1 LAYLLIDSE
10 VDTAMGEIVIS
21 SILVLLIGLVIES
34 RVQIAYIKGKLEV
47 LERKFDNNTKRRNAD
62 GY

>member
-1 LAYLLIDSE
+1 
-10 VDTAMGEIVIS
+10 MGEIVIS